1 MINFTV
7 GPVQSSDAVRA
18 IGAEQVPY
26 FRTAEFSELMFEN
39 ERLIKKFAKAS
50 EDSRVA
56 FITGSGSAGME
67 TAIMNTLTPKD
78 KAIVVNGGSFG
89 HRFVELCELH
99 EIPFTE
105 IKLQSGKALQAEHL
119 KEFENKG
126 YTTFIVN
133 KHETSTGVHY
143 DMQLISDFC
152 KRNNLF
158 LIVDCIS
165 TFLADPFDM
174 EALGADVMITG
185 SQKALA
191 CPPGISVMVLSPKAL
206 NRIENTKCCCQYLD
220 LKIALKNAERGQT
233 PWTPA
238 VSILRQ
244 IHARLKEIDANGGVE
259 AEIARTASLA
269 NYFRSKLAEL
279 NLPLEIASES
289 LSNAVTPLHPLNA
302 SAYDI
307 FLKLKDEYGIWICP
321 NGGDLKDSIFRV
333 GHIGYLKTEDYD
345 KLLDALAD
353 LKKKHFF
360 KEKKVLTVGV
370 FDLLHTAHIS
380 LFKRAKALGDYLIVA
395 VQESSVVKK
404 YKPNANLV
412 YSTEERMLMVESIK
426 YVDEVITYK
435 AVDDIVKQVDYDILA
450 TGLDQNHSGFQ
461 NAIQWT
467 KEHGKESV
475 ILARTEGISTSW
487 LKDQIKSNK

>member
-26 FRTAEFSELMFEN
+26 FRTAEFSELMLEN
-39 ERLIKKFAKAS
+39 ERLVKKFAKAS
-50 EDSRVA
+50 DDSRVV

-67 TAIMNTLTPKD
+67 TAIMNTLTPAD

-99 EIPFTE
+99 EIPFAE
-105 IKLQSGKALQAEHL
+105 IKLQPGKALKAEHL
-119 KEFENKG
+119 KDFEGKG

-174 EALGADVMITG
+174 ATLGADVMITG

-191 CPPGISVMVLSPKAL
+191 CPPGISVMALSPKAL
-206 NRIENTKCCCQYLD
+206 ARIDRIKCKCQYLD

-244 IHARLKEIDANGGVE
+244 INVRLKEIDANGGVE

-269 NYFRSKLAEL
+269 NYFRERIKG
-279 NLPLEIASES
+279 LPFEIVSES
-289 LSNAVTPLHPLNA
+289 LSNAVTPLHPTTA

-307 FLKLKDEYGIWICP
+307 FLKIKDEYGMWICP
-321 NGGDLKDSIFRV
+321 NGGEMKDTVFRV
-333 GHIGYLKTEDYD
+333 GHIGALTTADYD
-345 KLLDALAD
+345 KLIDAFKD
-353 LKKKHFF
+353 LKSK
-360 KEKKVLTVGV
+360 
-370 FDLLHTAHIS
+370 
-380 LFKRAKALGDYLIVA
+380 
-395 VQESSVVKK
+395 
-404 YKPNANLV
+404 
-412 YSTEERMLMVESIK
+412 
-426 YVDEVITYK
+426 
-435 AVDDIVKQVDYDILA
+435 
-450 TGLDQNHSGFQ
+450 GF
-461 NAIQWT
+461 I
-467 KEHGKESV
+467 
-475 ILARTEGISTSW
+475 
-487 LKDQIKSNK
+487 

>member
-26 FRTAEFSELMFEN
+26 FRTQEFSELMFEN
-39 ERLIKKFAKAS
+39 ERLIKKFAKAPEGS
-50 EDSRVA
+50 KVA
-56 FITGSGSAGME
+56 FITGSGSASME
-67 TAIMNTLTPKD
+67 TAIMNTLTPAD
-78 KAIVVNGGSFG
+78 KAIIVNGGSFG

-99 EIPFTE
+99 EIPFAE
-105 IKLQSGKALQAEHL
+105 IKLEPGKALKAEHL
-119 KEFENKG
+119 AAYEGKG

-174 EALGADVMITG
+174 GALGADVMITG

-191 CPPGISVMVLSPKAL
+191 CPPGISVMALSPKAL
-206 NRIENTKCCCQYLD
+206 ARIDGIKCKCQYLD

-244 IHARLKEIDANGGVE
+244 INARLKEIDANGGVE

-269 NYFRSKLAEL
+269 NYFREQIKGM
-279 NLPLEIASES
+279 PFEIVSES
-289 LSNAVTPLHPLNA
+289 LSNAVTPLHPTTA

-307 FLKLKDEYGIWICP
+307 FLKIKDEYGMWICP
-321 NGGDLKDSIFRV
+321 NGGDMKDTIFRV
-333 GHIGYLKTEDYD
+333 GHIGALTTADYD
-345 KLLDALAD
+345 KLIAAFKD
-353 LKKKHFF
+353 LQ
-360 KEKKVLTVGV
+360 
-370 FDLLHTAHIS
+370 
-380 LFKRAKALGDYLIVA
+380 AK
-395 VQESSVVKK
+395 
-404 YKPNANLV
+404 
-412 YSTEERMLMVESIK
+412 
-426 YVDEVITYK
+426 
-435 AVDDIVKQVDYDILA
+435 
-450 TGLDQNHSGFQ
+450 GF
-461 NAIQWT
+461 I
-467 KEHGKESV
+467 
-475 ILARTEGISTSW
+475 
-487 LKDQIKSNK
+487 

>member
-50 EDSRVA
+50 DDSKVV
-56 FITGSGSAGME
+56 FITGSGSASME
-67 TAIMNTLTPKD
+67 TAIMNTLTPAD

-99 EIPFTE
+99 EIPFKE
-105 IKLQSGKALQAEHL
+105 IKLAPGKALKAEHL
-119 KEFENKG
+119 AAYEGKG
-126 YTTFIVN
+126 FTTFIVN

-143 DMQLISDFC
+143 DMQLISEFC

-174 EALGADVMITG
+174 AGLGADIMITG

-191 CPPGISVMVLSPKAL
+191 CPPGISVMALSPRAL
-206 NRIENTKCCCQYLD
+206 SRIENTKCKCQYFD
-220 LKIALKNAERGQT
+220 LKKALKNAERGQT

-244 IHARLKEIDANGGVE
+244 INVRLKEIDANGGVDS
-259 AEIARTASLA
+259 EIARTAALA
-269 NYFRSKLAEL
+269 SYFRARIKD
-279 NLPLEIASES
+279 LPFEIVSES
-289 LSNAVTPLHPLNA
+289 LSNAVTPLHPTTA

-307 FLKLKDEYGIWICP
+307 FLKIKDEYGMWICP
-321 NGGDLKDSIFRV
+321 NGGEMKDTVFRV
-333 GHIGYLKTEDYD
+333 GHIGALTTADYD
-345 KLLDALAD
+345 KLINAFVD
-353 LKKKHFF
+353 LKNK
-360 KEKKVLTVGV
+360 
-370 FDLLHTAHIS
+370 
-380 LFKRAKALGDYLIVA
+380 
-395 VQESSVVKK
+395 
-404 YKPNANLV
+404 
-412 YSTEERMLMVESIK
+412 
-426 YVDEVITYK
+426 
-435 AVDDIVKQVDYDILA
+435 
-450 TGLDQNHSGFQ
+450 GF
-461 NAIQWT
+461 I
-467 KEHGKESV
+467 
-475 ILARTEGISTSW
+475 
-487 LKDQIKSNK
+487 